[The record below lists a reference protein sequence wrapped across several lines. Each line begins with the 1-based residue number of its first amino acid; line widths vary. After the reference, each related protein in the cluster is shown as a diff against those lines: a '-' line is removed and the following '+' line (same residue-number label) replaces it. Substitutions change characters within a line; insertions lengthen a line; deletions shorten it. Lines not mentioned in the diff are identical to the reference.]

1 MKFKIKDKELN
12 IEPATLRQ
20 IAELEKTAGSL
31 TEMGQNAPIE
41 TIIKI
46 VGTALSVSEQQEGV
60 DIDWLLDNCNMQEMS
75 KLNDVVTH
83 FLGVSP
89 VENNESS

>member
-31 TEMGQNAPIE
+31 ADMGQNQPIE
-41 TIIKI
+41 SIIKI
-46 VGTALSVSEQQEGV
+46 VGSALSASEQQEGV

-75 KLNDVVTH
+75 KLNDVVSH

>member
-1 MKFKIKDKELN
+1 MKFKLKDKELN

-31 TEMGQNAPIE
+31 AQMGQDAPIE
-41 TIIKI
+41 SIIKI
-46 VGTALSVSEQQEGV
+46 LECAIQASPQEEGV
-60 DIDWLLDNCNMQEMS
+60 NMDWVLDNCNMQEMNR
-75 KLNDVVTH
+75 LNDVVTH

-89 VENNESS
+89 AETTESS